1 MGNLRDLWDGFSCQ
15 TNTLQLKGVCMCVCV
30 CLRERERER
39 ERERTSKLALSH
51 DFLQLGNKVL
61 ITALSLTEI

>member
-1 MGNLRDLWDGFSCQ
+1 VTFGMVFHAKQTRYNLKVSA
-15 TNTLQLKGVCMCVCV
+15 CVCV